1 MPEMTGQTDPLLAC
15 ITQLATRFGYAPNP
29 AQFDLIAR
37 DESGRVPFHQ
47 ATDALDVAGLNF
59 DVHSGRRLPLAEEA
73 YPALVLLAEDGP
85 VSVHEITK
93 EQALVWRPS
102 RGGEAVWEDLQ
113 PLKDQYAG
121 ECVSVLG
128 DPEALRGEDAPMTH
142 KARHHWFWSEL
153 RKERRALRP
162 VLAAS
167 LLINMLALSLPLFT
181 MNVYDRVIPNQAT
194 ASLWVLASGVALAF
208 LMEFMLRR
216 ARTDLLDQ
224 TGRRLDLKLS
234 QKIFRR
240 LLAAPL
246 GSRKGSTGAMVAR
259 VSEYALVRDFFAST
273 TIVLI
278 VDLAFLLLFLVV
290 IVYIAG
296 WLAVV
301 PAAAMAAM
309 LVAGF
314 ILQRRVAEAARDVQA
329 DHGLQQTLLTET
341 VAGTETLK
349 SVGGEG
355 NMIGRWYALA
365 EMGGRS
371 TQRLRRINATAV
383 GLASSFQ
390 QVCSVALVIGGY
402 YMFAAGEITM
412 GAIIAI
418 VMLSSRSLAPAAQ
431 FAFLLTRGR
440 QAKQALESVDAL
452 FDAGD
457 ERRHTGSIVP
467 SVNPHATIQFDNVG
481 FTYGENMADALAGLN
496 FTIRPGERIAVIG
509 RVAAGKSTLG
519 RVLCG
524 LYPPST
530 GQLLVDGIDSRQYR
544 PHDLR
549 HSLRYVGQDA
559 QLFTGSLKDNL
570 QLADRSAGEDALRE
584 ALRKSGADEFLA
596 RDAGGFDRA
605 MGDKGSALSGGQ
617 RSFVALSRAFV
628 TPFQLLFLDEPTGA
642 MDSRTERLF
651 VERLQTGLS
660 DGQTLVV
667 STHRPALFSLCERII
682 VMDGGRI
689 VADGPKAQILAQAE
703 KQAGMVQ

>member
-1 MPEMTGQTDPLLAC
+1 MDPLLAC
-15 ITQLATRFGYAPNP
+15 IVQLASRFGYAPNP
-29 AQFDLIAR
+29 GQFELIAR
-37 DESGRVPFHQ
+37 DDRGRVPFHQ

-59 DVHSGRRLPLAEEA
+59 DVHSGRRLPLGDDN
-73 YPALVLLAEDGP
+73 YPALVRLADDGP
-85 VSVHEITK
+85 IAVHEISGA
-93 EQALVWRPS
+93 QALVWRPD
-102 RGGEAVWEDLQ
+102 RGGEPVWEDLQ
-113 PLKDQYAG
+113 PLKAG
-121 ECVSVLG
+121 FSGEFITVLG
-128 DPEALRGEDAPMTH
+128 DPDALRGEDAPMAH

-153 RKERRALRP
+153 RKERKALRP
-162 VLAAS
+162 VLVAS
-167 LLINMLALSLPLFT
+167 LLINLLALSLPLFT
-181 MNVYDRVIPNQAT
+181 MNVYDRVIPNKAT

-240 LLAAPL
+240 LLAAPM
-246 GSRKGSTGAMVAR
+246 GARRSSTGAMVAR

-273 TIVLI
+273 TVVLL
-278 VDLAFLLLFLVV
+278 VDLAFLVLFLVV

-301 PAAAMAAM
+301 PAAAMIAM

-314 ILQRRVAEAARDVQA
+314 YLQRKVADAARDVQA

-371 TQRLRRINATAV
+371 TQRMRRINATAV

-390 QVCSVALVIGGY
+390 QFSSVALVVGGY
-402 YMFAAGEITM
+402 YLFSAGQITM

-440 QAKQALESVDAL
+440 QAKQALESVDSL
-452 FDAGD
+452 FAAGD

-467 SVNPHATIQFDNVG
+467 AISSQARIQLDNVS
-481 FTYGENMADALAGLN
+481 FTYGENMPPALEGVSL
-496 FTIRPGERIAVIG
+496 TIEPGERIALIG

-519 RVLCG
+519 RVMCG
-524 LYPPST
+524 LYPPSE
-530 GQLLVDGIDSRQYR
+530 GQMLIDGIDSRQFR
-544 PHDLR
+544 PHDIR
-549 HSLRYVGQDA
+549 GAFRFVGQDA
-559 QLFTGSLKDNL
+559 ALFTGSLKDNL
-570 QLADRSAGEDALRE
+570 QLADRAAGEEALRE

-628 TPFQLLFLDEPTGA
+628 TPFQMLFLDEPTGA

-651 VERLQTGLS
+651 VERLQTALS
-660 DGQTLVV
+660 ESQTLVV
-667 STHRPALFSLCERII
+667 STHRPALFSLCDRII

-703 KQAGMVQ
+703 TRAGMVQ